1 MTSVAAFLPPSGPG
15 RVLITSQNSNWHGH
29 TIDVPVLDQDVAADF
44 LISRTGDPDQQA
56 ALDLATEL
64 GGLPLALEQA
74 AAYTRA
80 IGGTLVEYLDL
91 FRHRRAEL
99 LARGE
104 PTGYSKTVASAWAL
118 AFDRLQQTEPGAV
131 GLLRLLAFC
140 APETIPLHLLLQL
153 RPGAAERFDQEVAL
167 VLVPLLQDPLAA
179 KDAIAALRRYSLISP
194 PVGGSVSVH
203 RLVQAITVDQMPY
216 TIATQWRQAAATVI
230 ETAIPPDT
238 EDATTWPV
246 FVALLAH
253 AQTALT
259 FHSDGMGRI
268 AAFLG
273 ESGSHTAARAI
284 WKKIVDARAHVLGHE
299 NPDTLY
305 ARGCLA
311 WWTGEVGDPGAAR
324 DLMGALLPI
333 NERVLGLDHPET
345 LDAHYQHARF
355 TGMAG
360 DPAAARDLLAANV
373 SWTERVLGVEHP
385 DSLIHHLELA
395 HWTGEAGDPVAA
407 RDQYA
412 DQLPIRA
419 RVLGPD
425 HPYTLA
431 ARFGHAIWTG
441 KAGNPGAARDLIT
454 ALLPVRERV
463 LGPNH
468 PYILSTRAELAH
480 WTGEA
485 GNHAGARDQ
494 YVALLPV
501 TSGYSAL
508 IIRIP
513 FPSV

>member
-1 MTSVAAFLPPSGPG
+1 MAVEYAYRHLNQVGVAWQFSAEDAMVLAAEFSELAAQLGVRGMVDTRNPVTSVHAVLARFPVSWLLIFDNATDMTSVAAFLPPSGPG

-299 NPDTLY
+299 SPRT
-305 ARGCLA
+305 R
-311 WWTGEVGDPGAAR
+311 
-324 DLMGALLPI
+324 
-333 NERVLGLDHPET
+333 
-345 LDAHYQHARF
+345 
-355 TGMAG
+355 
-360 DPAAARDLLAANV
+360 
-373 SWTERVLGVEHP
+373 S
-385 DSLIHHLELA
+385 
-395 HWTGEAGDPVAA
+395 
-407 RDQYA
+407 
-412 DQLPIRA
+412 
-419 RVLGPD
+419 
-425 HPYTLA
+425 TLA
-431 ARFGHAIWTG
+431 
-441 KAGNPGAARDLIT
+441 GA
-454 ALLPVRERV
+454 
-463 LGPNH
+463 
-468 PYILSTRAELAH
+468 
-480 WTGEA
+480 
-485 GNHAGARDQ
+485 
-494 YVALLPV
+494 
-501 TSGYSAL
+501 
-508 IIRIP
+508 
-513 FPSV
+513 